1 MLTDERLKGRRNDDA
16 GSLRVGDNLAALGD
30 HSGEHFAR
38 GHSLRS
44 TITEAGR
51 SSNDGESAFPA
62 DSPVIPLFDKKLSG
76 FGSPEG
82 SGMGSPRWRSAGTPL
97 PVSRALFS
105 IQPSLC
111 AFSQRRFAA
120 GSVMPRYSA
129 TRRYVQNNGP

>member
-1 MLTDERLKGRRNDDA
+1 MLPDKRLEGWWNDDA
-16 GSLRVGDNLAALGD
+16 GAVRVGDDLATFGD

-44 TITEAGR
+44 TVTAAGR
-51 SSNDGESAFPA
+51 CSNDGESAFPA
-62 DSPVIPLFDKKLSG
+62 DTPVIPLFGKKLSG

-105 IQPSLC
+105 IQPRLC
-111 AFSQRRFAA
+111 AFSQRRFAT
-120 GSVMPRYSA
+120 GSVMPRCF
-129 TRRYVQNNGP
+129 